1 MGLGVSVRPGWT
13 PVWAGWASLEP
24 PDTFSSSLLL
34 RQAALGFRF
43 RSVDSEKQ
51 IILGLFFPLNTIG
64 KQLLDHS

>member
-1 MGLGVSVRPGWT
+1 MGLDVSVRPGWT

-43 RSVDSEKQ
+43 LSVGSQKHR
-51 IILGLFFPLNTIG
+51 LNLI
-64 KQLLDHS
+64 